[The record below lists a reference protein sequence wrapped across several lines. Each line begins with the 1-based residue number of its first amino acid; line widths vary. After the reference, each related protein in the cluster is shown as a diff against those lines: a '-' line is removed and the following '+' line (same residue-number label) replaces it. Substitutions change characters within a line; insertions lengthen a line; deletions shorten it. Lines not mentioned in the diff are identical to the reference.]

1 MKRSLSLFICAC
13 ISLIALAKAPSLNI
27 EKLFDGSYNSD
38 KSVSILISKSKGKY
52 FRSFTVTDNP
62 SLVKKV
68 TSLYRKD
75 IATAEEFQDIIS
87 NGHLS
92 YSSMSITNNGQTIQ
106 IGISYTSD
114 KTCYLFIT
122 GSPEAFK

>member
-38 KSVSILISKSKGKY
+38 KSVSIQISKSKGKY
-52 FRSFTVTDNP
+52 FRSITVTDNP